1 MSPLRIIVLAI
12 LIYIGYRLLVGGR
25 KKKTPDNIGPK
36 GEFEEVP
43 VDDILEED
51 PVCHKLV
58 PRQNAVVH
66 RQQGKTSYFC
76 SKECCDIFRTKQGEH
91 Q

>member
-12 LIYIGYRLLVGGR
+12 LVYIGYRLLVGGR
-25 KKKTPDNIGPK
+25 KKKTSNRVGSKD
-36 GEFEEVP
+36 EFKEMP
-43 VDDILEED
+43 VNDILEED

-58 PRQNAVVH
+58 PRQHAIVY
-66 RQQGKTSYFC
+66 RRLGKTHYFC
-76 SKECCDIFRTKQGEH
+76 SKECCDTYRTQQGEH